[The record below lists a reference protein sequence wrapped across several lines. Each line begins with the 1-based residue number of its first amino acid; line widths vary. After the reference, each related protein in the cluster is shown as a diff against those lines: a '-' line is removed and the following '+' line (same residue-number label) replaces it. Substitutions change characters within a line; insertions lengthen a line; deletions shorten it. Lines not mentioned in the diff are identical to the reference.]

1 LDVKPRLR
9 GMLHRLPGMGDI
21 SPGADILAGLTL
33 WGVLA
38 PEALAYAGMAG
49 VPVQAGLYT
58 LLASLPLYFLLGG
71 SPVMVCAATSS
82 ESIML
87 AAIIA
92 PLAGGDPARHAALTA
107 LLVLCA
113 GGIFLA
119 AGFLRLGRVTALL
132 SKPVMT
138 GFIFGLAVYIAAS
151 QLHKILGLPS
161 GHGDMFMQV
170 VHLAEHLG
178 HCNPVTMAVGFSS
191 LSMLFY
197 FERFAPRLPTG
208 LCILVLGIAASR
220 LFDLGPGFGVDT
232 VQAFPAGLPSLAFP
246 PVHAADLK
254 ALAPAAAGLALVAF
268 SQALGAAEHSAAR
281 FGLRVEAD
289 RELTA
294 LGAANLG
301 SALVGG
307 ILAGGSMSS
316 TAVNVAAGARSKV
329 SSGVAAL
336 MTGLTLC
343 YFTPLFYGLPEAV
356 LGAVVMH
363 AVARL
368 MKVSEVRRYFRQS
381 GYEFVLCLIAL
392 GGVVVLDIL
401 PGLMLAVFAS
411 LACLLYFASTIDLS
425 VMGEI
430 RDCGVI
436 WVNARQHPQA
446 REVPGIRV
454 LRMEGALFFANAGKF
469 QAAVMEYCTGA
480 AAPRAL
486 VLQLKANRRLCITSA
501 DMLLALARDLKKASV
516 LLAFADLAPD
526 VAAMFGI
533 NGMADLVGED
543 HLYDDIERAVTD
555 IQDRLGMSRPDGPS
569 ASPSASPSAVPPA

>member
-1 LDVKPRLR
+1 
-9 GMLHRLPGMGDI
+9 MGDV

-33 WGVLA
+33 WGVLV

-49 VPVQAGLYT
+49 MPVQAGLYT

-71 SPVMVCAATSS
+71 SPVLVCAATSS
-82 ESIML
+82 ESIMM

-92 PLAGGDPARHAALTA
+92 PLAGGDPTRYAALTA
-107 LLVLCA
+107 LLVLCTGA
-113 GGIFLA
+113 IFLA
-119 AGFLRLGRVTALL
+119 AGLFRLGRVTAFL

-151 QLHKILGLPS
+151 QLHKILGLPR
-161 GHGDMFMQV
+161 GHGDIFMQV

-178 HCNPVTMAVGFSS
+178 SCNPVTMAVG
-191 LSMLFY
+191 LLALAMLFF

-208 LCILVLGIAASR
+208 LCIMVLGIAASR
-220 LFDLGPGFGVDT
+220 LFDLGPEFGVDT
-232 VQAFPAGLPSLAFP
+232 VHAFPAGLPFPAFP
-246 PVHAADLK
+246 AIHAADLK

-268 SQALGAAEHSAAR
+268 SQALGAAEHSAGR
-281 FGLRVEAD
+281 LGLRVEAD
-289 RELTA
+289 RELKA

-301 SALVGG
+301 SALTGG

-316 TAVNVAAGARSKV
+316 TAVNVAAGARSKI
-329 SSGVAAL
+329 SSGVAAM

-343 YFTPLFYGLPEAV
+343 YFTPLFQGLPEAI

-368 MKVSEVRRYFRQS
+368 MKVSELRRYFRES
-381 GYEFVLCLIAL
+381 GDEFVLCLIAL
-392 GGVVVLDIL
+392 GGVVLFDIL
-401 PGLMLAVFAS
+401 PGLVLAVAAS
-411 LACLLYFASTIDLS
+411 LGRFLFFASTIDIS

-436 WVNARQHPQA
+436 WVNARQHRRA

-454 LRMEGALFFANAGKF
+454 LRMEGVLFFANAGKF
-469 QAAVMEYCTGA
+469 QAAVMDFCTDVP
-480 AAPRAL
+480 APRAL

-526 VAAMFGI
+526 VAAMFRK
-533 NGMADLVGED
+533 NGMADVVGEK
-543 HLYDDIERAVTD
+543 HMYDSIERAVTD
-555 IQDRLGMSRPDGPS
+555 IRDRFGMSRSDDPS
-569 ASPSASPSAVPPA
+569 ASSTATPLA

>member
-1 LDVKPRLR
+1 
-9 GMLHRLPGMGDI
+9 MGVV

-49 VPVQAGLYT
+49 MPVQAGLYT

-82 ESIML
+82 ESIMM

-92 PLAGGDPARHAALTA
+92 PLAGGDPARYVALTT

-113 GGIFLA
+113 GAIFLA
-119 AGFLRLGRVTALL
+119 AGLLRLGRVTAFL

-151 QLHKILGLPS
+151 QLHKILGLPR

-170 VHLAEHLG
+170 VHLAEHMG
-178 HCNPVTMAVGFSS
+178 HCNPVTMAVG
-191 LSMLFY
+191 LAALAMLFF
-197 FERFAPRLPTG
+197 FERLVPRLPTG
-208 LCILVLGIAASR
+208 LCILVLGIVASR
-220 LFDLGPGFGVDT
+220 LFDLGPEFGVDT
-232 VQAFPAGLPSLAFP
+232 VQAFPAGLPSPAFP
-246 PVHAADLK
+246 TVHAADLK

-336 MTGLTLC
+336 MVGLTLC
-343 YFTPLFYGLPEAV
+343 FFTPLFYGLPEAI

-411 LACLLYFASTIDLS
+411 LACLLFFASTIDLS

-436 WVNARQHPQA
+436 WVSARQHPRA

-469 QAAVMEYCTGA
+469 QAAVMDFCAGSAT
-480 AAPRAL
+480 PRAL

-516 LLAFADLAPD
+516 LLAFADLAPN
-526 VAAMFGI
+526 VAAMFGK
-533 NGMADLVGED
+533 NGMADLVGER
-543 HLYDDIERAVTD
+543 HMYDDIERAVTD
-555 IQDRLGMSRPDGPS
+555 IQDRLGMSRPGDPSALRPGDPSASRPGDPS
-569 ASPSASPSAVPPA
+569 ASPPATPPA

>member
-1 LDVKPRLR
+1 MDVKPRL
-9 GMLHRLPGMGDI
+9 GQTLHRLPGMGDI
-21 SPGADILAGLTL
+21 APVPDILAGLTL
-33 WGVLA
+33 WGVLV

-49 VPVQAGLYT
+49 MPVQAGLYT

-71 SPVMVCAATSS
+71 SPVLVCAATSS
-82 ESIML
+82 ESIMM
-87 AAIIA
+87 AAIVA
-92 PLAGGDPARHAALTA
+92 PLAGGDPVRHAALTT
-107 LLVLCA
+107 LLVLCV

-119 AGFLRLGRVTALL
+119 AGLLRLGRVTAFL

-151 QLHKILGLPS
+151 QLHKILGLPC

-178 HCNPVTMAVGFSS
+178 NCNPVAMAVG
-191 LSMLFY
+191 LSALAMLFF
-197 FERFAPRLPTG
+197 FERLAPRLPTG
-208 LCILVLGIAASR
+208 LCIMILGIVASR
-220 LFDLGPGFGVDT
+220 LFDLGPEFGVDT
-232 VQAFPAGLPSLAFP
+232 VQAFPAGLPSLAVP
-246 PVHAADLK
+246 AVHAADLK

-268 SQALGAAEHSAAR
+268 SQALGAAEHSAGR
-281 FGLRVEAD
+281 LGLRVEAD

-301 SALVGG
+301 SALAGG

-329 SSGVAAL
+329 ASGVAAL

-343 YFTPLFYGLPEAV
+343 FFTPLFQGLPEAI

-381 GYEFVLCLIAL
+381 GYEFVLCLVAL
-392 GGVVVLDIL
+392 GGVVLLDIL
-401 PGLMLAVFAS
+401 PGLVLAVFAS
-411 LACLLYFASTIDLS
+411 LACLLYFASTIDIS

-436 WVNARQHPQA
+436 WVSTRQHPRA

-469 QAAVMEYCTGA
+469 QTAVMDFCTGS

-526 VAAMFGI
+526 VAAMFRK
-533 NGMADLVGED
+533 NGMADMVGEE

-555 IQDRLGMSRPDGPS
+555 IQDRLSVSRQDDPTALP
-569 ASPSASPSAVPPA
+569 PAVPPV